1 MKRITKV
8 FLTLNGHLKLQE
20 RENMKNGV
28 CSSYNMKNGECFHLD
43 VFIIVLSFCWVLH
56 PYFRVAPETLVSGYL
71 SQKNDRS
78 EILLPCIDSL

>member
-1 MKRITKV
+1 
-8 FLTLNGHLKLQE
+8 
-20 RENMKNGV
+20 MKNGV

-56 PYFRVAPETLVSGYL
+56 PYFRVAPETLLSGYL

-78 EILLPCIDSL
+78 EILLPCIDSLQGVLYNEHIIKTTALLSS